1 MFSLL
6 REDYTVEDSYSA
18 MSIYVP
24 TILALIFV
32 S

>member
-6 REDYTVEDSYSA
+6 REDYTVEDSYST
-18 MSIYVP
+18 MSICAP
-24 TILALIFV
+24 TILASIFV